1 MGVCVC
7 KCVFIH
13 TFNGLYSEPAETERV
28 DKVRMKEYTCRFW
41 ALMEI
46 RNPFELTFSIKQI
59 TSKTKVHTTEDA
71 KEKKKC
77 SLDCESYFKLFP
89 WFFSSSNQRLAVIKL
104 HLKAL
109 LNCLQYCYKWHW
121 QKKKGCRCSKKVE
134 RFHISNPFSWW
145 SYDYYNEK
153 KALKIFQT
161 EHLHT
166 LCSCFICVTPPT
178 VLEVPVCSCGQL
190 PDSGDIGMCLVLQT
204 MGAGSCLGPFAPF
217 SIWHRPLLHLC
228 FLQRWLIYILLHTV
242 LMY

>member
-1 MGVCVC
+1 M
-7 KCVFIH
+7 
-13 TFNGLYSEPAETERV
+13 
-28 DKVRMKEYTCRFW
+28 
-41 ALMEI
+41 
-46 RNPFELTFSIKQI
+46 
-59 TSKTKVHTTEDA
+59 
-71 KEKKKC
+71 
-77 SLDCESYFKLFP
+77 DCESYFKLFP

-121 QKKKGCRCSKKVE
+121 QKKGCRCSKKVE

-161 EHLHT
+161 KHLHT

-190 PDSGDIGMCLVLQT
+190 PDGGDIGMCLVLQT
-204 MGAGSCLGPFAPF
+204 MGAGSCLGPFAQV

-228 FLQRWLIYILLHTV
+228 FLQRWLIYIYIITHCINV
-242 LMY
+242 LIQCVRCPWTPSCFQLIWGLVWDIWNLFGWSLFSCVIWSCCHWLSLWFQI